1 MGFAKFLSPRR
12 IKLARGTA
20 RDLKLEP
27 AAADIAKFSF
37 TLEGLRFAGN
47 LDLRRDGLYL
57 PIREGDEL
65 AVIYEA
71 SSSNSDHEALRG
83 LNSRRSA
90 LSGADL
96 SGENSAPRSSCEAP
110 NSGNS
115 AAANSDCDAHS
126 DTAASARQNSAVS
139 DLSDKDRSGINS
151 AALGLIRKGSNER
164 ASADTEPYASNLNC
178 KNFSGSASLNST
190 REEHGALS
198 SPTTNSAANPAASV
212 LPLDFVNLS
221 LGAQRWKDAG
231 STALA
236 AIFAAFGV
244 ALAAMSIYCTIFIF
258 EKSDPAVAIALPV
271 LAPFAYCS
279 FKFMRKNWRA
289 AKFGRIFAAL
299 AHSKEPKRSGE
310 AEGYASGVLVLRSD
324 DVYYFGFA
332 LDGVYLSGDNE
343 RQIVSDGILTDQN
356 LAELAD
362 GENSAKFKNLNA
374 ENSASVKNFA
384 KSANSTSSVNSANAA
399 NSINSA
405 SSTEV
410 ATSAKAKDASQS
422 FGLQNGDILRA
433 RYKDYRVSG
442 ILNQS
447 RGMKLGDTRSGLRRV
462 IDFIA
467 NMALQIGLRLGGALV
482 LTWLG
487 DHIGGSFGNALS
499 FIGFLLL
506 LSLML

>member
-1 MGFAKFLSPRR
+1 MGFAKFLSPRQ

-20 RDLKLEP
+20 RNFKLEP
-27 AAADIAKFSF
+27 ATAGTAKFSF
-37 TLEGLRFAGN
+37 TLEGLHFAGN
-47 LDLRRDGLYL
+47 LDLKRDGLYL

-71 SSSNSDHEALRG
+71 SSSNSSREASRS
-83 LNSRRSA
+83 LNSDREI

-96 SGENSAPRSSCEAP
+96 NGENSVPRPNCEIPSDRA
-110 NSGNS
+110 S
-115 AAANSDCDAHS
+115 AAANSNRDSHS
-126 DTAASARQNSAVS
+126 DTATSARQNSVVS

-151 AALGLIRKGSNER
+151 AALSLIREGFNEQ
-164 ASADTEPYASNLNC
+164 ANANTELYTSSLNC
-178 KNFSGSASLNST
+178 KDLSGSLSLNSI
-190 REEHGALS
+190 REEHGAS
-198 SPTTNSAANPAASV
+198 VNSTASA

-221 LGAQRWKDAG
+221 LGAQRWRDAG

-244 ALAAMSIYCTIFIF
+244 ALAAMSIYCIIFIF

-271 LAPFAYCS
+271 LVPFAYCS
-279 FKFMRKNWRA
+279 FKFMRRDWRA

-310 AEGYASGVLVLRSD
+310 AEGYASGVRVLQSG
-324 DVYYFGFA
+324 DVYYYGFA
-332 LDGVYLSGDNE
+332 LDGLYLSGDSK
-343 RQIVSDGILTDQN
+343 RRIVSDALRADQN

-362 GENSAKFKNLNA
+362 GENCTKFKNLDA
-374 ENSASVKNFA
+374 ENSVNSTSVKNFA
-384 KSANSTSSVNSANAA
+384 KSANSASSANSTNAA

-405 SSTEV
+405 RSAEV
-410 ATSAKAKDASQS
+410 SAPAKTKNASQS
-422 FGLQNGDILRA
+422 FELQNGDILRA

-442 ILNQS
+442 LWNQS
-447 RGMKLGDTRSGLRRV
+447 RGRKLGDTRSGLRRAA
-462 IDFIA
+462 DFIA
-467 NMALQIGLRLGGALV
+467 GVALQIGLRLGGALV
-482 LTWLG
+482 LTQLG

>member
-1 MGFAKFLSPRR
+1 MGFAKFLSPQQ

-20 RDLKLEP
+20 RDLKLQP
-27 AAADIAKFSF
+27 AAAGTAKFSF
-37 TLEGLRFAGN
+37 TLERLRFAGN

-71 SSSNSDHEALRG
+71 SSSNSGGEALRG
-83 LNSRRSA
+83 LNSCREA
-90 LSGADL
+90 LSGVGL
-96 SGENSAPRSSCEAP
+96 SAENSAERPNCEVSS
-110 NSGNS
+110 SGNS
-115 AAANSDCDAHS
+115 AAANSNRDAHS

-139 DLSDKDRSGINS
+139 DLVGKDRSGINS
-151 AALGLIRKGSNER
+151 AALGFIREDLNEQ
-164 ASADTEPYASNLNC
+164 ANANTELYTSSLNC
-178 KNFSGSASLNST
+178 KDLSGSLSLNST
-190 REEHGALS
+190 REEHG
-198 SPTTNSAANPAASV
+198 TSV
-212 LPLDFVNLS
+212 NFAPSPLDFVNLS

-244 ALAAMSIYCTIFIF
+244 VLAAMSIYCIIFIF
-258 EKSDPAVAIALPV
+258 DARAPAGLLALLI

-279 FKFMRKNWRA
+279 FRFMRRDWRA
-289 AKFGRIFAAL
+289 AKFGRIFVAL
-299 AHSKEPKRSGE
+299 PHSKEPKRSGE
-310 AEGYASGVLVLRSD
+310 AEGYASGVRVLQSG
-324 DVYYFGFA
+324 DVYYYGFA
-332 LDGVYLSGDNE
+332 LDGLYLSGDSK
-343 RQIVSDGILTDQN
+343 RRIVFDALRADQN

-362 GENSAKFKNLNA
+362 GENCMKFKNLGA
-374 ENSASVKNFA
+374 ENSANSASVKNFA
-384 KSANSTSSVNSANAA
+384 KSANSTSSANSANAR

-405 SSTEV
+405 SSAE
-410 ATSAKAKDASQS
+410 AAAPAKTKNASQS
-422 FGLQNGDILRA
+422 FELQNGDILRA

-442 ILNQS
+442 IWNQS

-467 NMALQIGLRLGGALV
+467 SVALQIGLRLGGALV

>member
-1 MGFAKFLSPRR
+1 MGFAKFLSPRQ

-20 RDLKLEP
+20 RDFKLEP
-27 AAADIAKFSF
+27 AAADTAKFSF
-37 TLEGLRFAGN
+37 MLEHLRFAGI
-47 LDLRRDGLYL
+47 LDLKRDGLYL

-71 SSSNSDHEALRG
+71 SSSNSSREALRG
-83 LNSRRSA
+83 LNSSRSA

-96 SGENSAPRSSCEAP
+96 SGENSAERPNCEVSS
-110 NSGNS
+110 NGNS
-115 AAANSDCDAHS
+115 TAANLNRDAYS
-126 DTAASARQNSAVS
+126 DTATSARQNSTAS

-151 AALGLIRKGSNER
+151 AALSLIHEGFNEQ
-164 ASADTEPYASNLNC
+164 ANANTELYTSSLNC
-178 KNFSGSASLNST
+178 KDLSGPLSLNST
-190 REEHGALS
+190 LESRDGAS
-198 SPTTNSAANPAASV
+198 VNPAASA

-244 ALAAMSIYCTIFIF
+244 ALTVMSIYCIIFIF

-279 FKFMRKNWRA
+279 FKFMRRDWRA

-310 AEGYASGVLVLRSD
+310 AEGYASGVRVLQSD
-324 DVYYFGFA
+324 DVYYYGFA
-332 LDGVYLSGDNE
+332 LDGLYLSGDSKL
-343 RQIVSDGILTDQN
+343 QIVSDGILTDQN
-356 LAELAD
+356 LSELT
-362 GENSAKFKNLNA
+362 GGKNSAEFKNLNA
-374 ENSASVKNFA
+374 ENSTSVKNFA
-384 KSANSTSSVNSANAA
+384 KSANSTSSVNSTNAA

-405 SSTEV
+405 SSAE
-410 ATSAKAKDASQS
+410 AAAPAKAKDAPQS
-422 FGLQNGDILRA
+422 FELQNGDILRA

-442 ILNQS
+442 LWNQS

-467 NMALQIGLRLGGALV
+467 SVALQIGLRLGGALV

>member
-1 MGFAKFLSPRR
+1 MGFAKFLSPRQ
-12 IKLARGTA
+12 IKLARGIA
-20 RDLKLEP
+20 RGFKLQP
-27 AAADIAKFSF
+27 AAAGTAKFSF

-47 LDLRRDGLYL
+47 LDLKRDGLYL
-57 PIREGDEL
+57 PMREGDEL

-71 SSSNSDHEALRG
+71 SSLNSDHEALRG
-83 LNSRRSA
+83 LNFLRSV
-90 LSGADL
+90 LNGTDL
-96 SGENSAPRSSCEAP
+96 SGENSMLRPSCEVP

-115 AAANSDCDAHS
+115 TVTNLDCDAHS
-126 DTAASARQNSAVS
+126 DTAASVRQNSAVS
-139 DLSDKDRSGINS
+139 DLVGKDRSDINS
-151 AALGLIRKGSNER
+151 AALGFIRK
-164 ASADTEPYASNLNC
+164 DLN
-178 KNFSGSASLNST
+178 SSLSLNST
-190 REEHGALS
+190 RESRGGVS
-198 SPTTNSAANPAASV
+198 VNSAASA

-221 LGAQRWKDAG
+221 LGAQRWRDAG

-236 AIFAAFGV
+236 SIFAVFGV
-244 ALAAMSIYCTIFIF
+244 VLTAMSIYCIIFIF

-279 FKFMRKNWRA
+279 FRFMRRDWRA
-289 AKFGRIFAAL
+289 AKLGRIFVAL
-299 AHSKEPKRSGE
+299 PHSKEPKRSGE
-310 AEGYASGVLVLRSD
+310 AEGYASGVRVLRSG
-324 DVYYFGFA
+324 DVYYYGFA
-332 LDGVYLSGDNE
+332 LDGLYLSGDSK
-343 RQIVSDGILTDQN
+343 RRIVSDALCADQN

-362 GENSAKFKNLNA
+362 GENCMKFKNLDAKNST
-374 ENSASVKNFA
+374 NSASIKNFA
-384 KSANSTSSVNSANAA
+384 KSANSTSSANSTNAA

-405 SSTEV
+405 RSAEV
-410 ATSAKAKDASQS
+410 SAPAKTKNASQS
-422 FGLQNGDILRA
+422 FELQNGDILRA

-442 ILNQS
+442 LWNQS

-467 NMALQIGLRLGGALV
+467 SVALQIGLRLGGALV

>member
-20 RDLKLEP
+20 RDFKLEP
-27 AAADIAKFSF
+27 AAAGAAKFSF

-47 LDLRRDGLYL
+47 LDLKRDGLYL
-57 PIREGDEL
+57 PIRESDEL

-71 SSSNSDHEALRG
+71 SSLNSDREALRG
-83 LNSRRSA
+83 LNSDREA
-90 LSGADL
+90 LSSADL
-96 SGENSAPRSSCEAP
+96 SGENSVPRPSHETPS
-110 NSGNS
+110 SGNS
-115 AAANSDCDAHS
+115 AVANSNCDAHS
-126 DTAASARQNSAVS
+126 DTATSARQNSAVS
-139 DLSDKDRSGINS
+139 DLSNKDRSGINS
-151 AALGLIRKGSNER
+151 AALSLIREDFNEQ
-164 ASADTEPYASNLNC
+164 ANANTELYTSSLNC
-178 KNFSGSASLNST
+178 KDLSGSLSLNST
-190 REEHGALS
+190 RESRGDVS
-198 SPTTNSAANPAASV
+198 VNSTASV
-212 LPLDFVNLS
+212 FPLDFVNLS

-244 ALAAMSIYCTIFIF
+244 ALTAMSIYCIIFIF
-258 EKSDPAVAIALPV
+258 DAKAPAGLLALLI

-279 FKFMRKNWRA
+279 FRFMRRDWRA

-299 AHSKEPKRSGE
+299 PHSKEPKRSGE
-310 AEGYASGVLVLRSD
+310 AEGYASGVRVLQSG

-332 LDGVYLSGDNE
+332 LDGVYLSGDSKL
-343 RQIVSDGILTDQN
+343 QIVSDGILTDQN

-362 GENSAKFKNLNA
+362 GENSAEFKNLNA
-374 ENSASVKNFA
+374 ENSTSVKNFA
-384 KSANSTSSVNSANAA
+384 KSANSTSSVDSANAA

-405 SSTEV
+405 R
-410 ATSAKAKDASQS
+410 SAKTAASVKAKDASQS
-422 FGLQNGDILRA
+422 FELQNGDILRA

-442 ILNQS
+442 IWNQS
-447 RGMKLGDTRSGLRRV
+447 RGSKLGDTRSGLRRV

-467 NMALQIGLRLGGALV
+467 SVALQIGLRLGGALV

>member
-12 IKLARGTA
+12 IKLARGTV
-20 RDLKLEP
+20 RNFKLEP
-27 AAADIAKFSF
+27 AAADTAKFSF
-37 TLEGLRFAGN
+37 TLERLRFAGN
-47 LDLRRDGLYL
+47 LDLKRDGLYL

-71 SSSNSDHEALRG
+71 SSSNFGGEALRG
-83 LNSRRSA
+83 LNSDREA
-90 LSGADL
+90 LSSADL
-96 SGENSAPRSSCEAP
+96 SGENSMLRSSCETP
-110 NSGNS
+110 SSGNS
-115 AAANSDCDAHS
+115 AAANSNRNAYS
-126 DTAASARQNSAVS
+126 DTAASARQNSVVS

-151 AALGLIRKGSNER
+151 VALSLIHEGFNEQANANTELYTSSFIRK
-164 ASADTEPYASNLNC
+164 DL
-178 KNFSGSASLNST
+178 SGSLSLNST
-190 REEHGALS
+190 RESRGDVS
-198 SPTTNSAANPAASV
+198 VNSTASA

-221 LGAQRWKDAG
+221 LGAQHWRDAG
-231 STALA
+231 STVLA

-244 ALAAMSIYCTIFIF
+244 ALAAMSIYCIIFIF

-279 FKFMRKNWRA
+279 FKFMRRDWRA

-299 AHSKEPKRSGE
+299 PHSKEPKRSGE
-310 AEGYASGVLVLRSD
+310 AEGYASGVRVLQSG
-324 DVYYFGFA
+324 DVYYYGFA
-332 LDGVYLSGDNE
+332 LDGLYLSGDSK
-343 RQIVSDGILTDQN
+343 RRIVFDALRADQN

-362 GENSAKFKNLNA
+362 GENCMKFKNLGA
-374 ENSASVKNFA
+374 ENSANSASVKNFA
-384 KSANSTSSVNSANAA
+384 KSANSTSSANSANAR

-405 SSTEV
+405 SSAE
-410 ATSAKAKDASQS
+410 AAAPAKTKNASQS
-422 FGLQNGDILRA
+422 FELQNGDILRA

-442 ILNQS
+442 IWNQS

-467 NMALQIGLRLGGALV
+467 GVALQIGLRLGGALV

-487 DHIGGSFGNALS
+487 DHIGGDFGNALS

>member
-20 RDLKLEP
+20 RDFKLQP
-27 AAADIAKFSF
+27 TTAGTAKFSF
-37 TLEGLRFAGN
+37 TLEDLRFAGN

-71 SSSNSDHEALRG
+71 SSSNSSREASRS
-83 LNSRRSA
+83 LNSDREV

-96 SGENSAPRSSCEAP
+96 NGENSVPRPNCEIPSDRA
-110 NSGNS
+110 S
-115 AAANSDCDAHS
+115 AAANSNRDAYS
-126 DTAASARQNSAVS
+126 DTAASARQNSIVS
-139 DLSDKDRSGINS
+139 DLSDKDRSGISS
-151 AALGLIRKGSNER
+151 AALGFIRK
-164 ASADTEPYASNLNC
+164 DL
-178 KNFSGSASLNST
+178 SGSISLNST
-190 REEHGALS
+190 REEHGAQANLALS
-198 SPTTNSAANPAASV
+198 
-212 LPLDFVNLS
+212 PLDFVNLS

-244 ALAAMSIYCTIFIF
+244 VLTAMSIYCIIFIF

-279 FKFMRKNWRA
+279 FKFMRRDWRA

-299 AHSKEPKRSGE
+299 AHSKESKRSGE
-310 AEGYASGVLVLRSD
+310 AEGYASGVRVLQSG
-324 DVYYFGFA
+324 DVYYYGFA
-332 LDGVYLSGDNE
+332 LDGLYLSGDSKL
-343 RQIVSDGILTDQN
+343 RIVSDGILTDQN
-356 LAELAD
+356 LAELAG

-384 KSANSTSSVNSANAA
+384 KSANSTSSANSTNAA

-405 SSTEV
+405 SSAET
-410 ATSAKAKDASQS
+410 ATPAKAKDASQS
-422 FGLQNGDILRA
+422 FELQNGDILRA

-442 ILNQS
+442 LWNQS
-447 RGMKLGDTRSGLRRV
+447 RGMKLGDTRSGLRRAA
-462 IDFIA
+462 DFITA
-467 NMALQIGLRLGGALV
+467 VALQLGLRLGGALV

-506 LSLML
+506 LSLMA

>member
-1 MGFAKFLSPRR
+1 MGFSKFLSPRQ

-20 RDLKLEP
+20 RNFKLEP
-27 AAADIAKFSF
+27 AAADTAKFSF

-47 LDLRRDGLYL
+47 LDLKRDGLYL

-71 SSSNSDHEALRG
+71 SSSNFGDEALG
-83 LNSRRSA
+83 SLNSCREA
-90 LSGADL
+90 L
-96 SGENSAPRSSCEAP
+96 SGENSVPRPNCEIPSDRA
-110 NSGNS
+110 S
-115 AAANSDCDAHS
+115 AAANSNRDAHS

-139 DLSDKDRSGINS
+139 DLVGKDRSGINS
-151 AALGLIRKGSNER
+151 AALSLIHEGFNEQ
-164 ASADTEPYASNLNC
+164 ANANTELYTSSLNC
-178 KNFSGSASLNST
+178 KDLSGSLSLNST
-190 REEHGALS
+190 REEHGAQ
-198 SPTTNSAANPAASV
+198 ANLAVS
-212 LPLDFVNLS
+212 PLDFVNLS

-231 STALA
+231 SMALA

-244 ALAAMSIYCTIFIF
+244 ALTAMSIYCIIFIF
-258 EKSDPAVAIALPV
+258 EKNDPAVAIALPV

-279 FKFMRKNWRA
+279 FKFMRRDWRA

-310 AEGYASGVLVLRSD
+310 ASGYASGVRVLQSG
-324 DVYYFGFA
+324 DVYYYGFA
-332 LDGVYLSGDNE
+332 LDGLYLSGDSK
-343 RQIVSDGILTDQN
+343 RRIVSDALRADQN

-362 GENSAKFKNLNA
+362 GENCMKFKNLDA
-374 ENSASVKNFA
+374 ENSANSTRIKNFA
-384 KSANSTSSVNSANAA
+384 KSANSISSANSANVT
-399 NSINSA
+399 NSTNSA
-405 SSTEV
+405 R
-410 ATSAKAKDASQS
+410 SAEASAPANTKDTSQS
-422 FGLQNGDILRA
+422 FELQNGDILRA

-442 ILNQS
+442 LWNKS
-447 RGMKLGDTRSGLRRV
+447 RGMELGDTRSGLRRAA
-462 IDFIA
+462 DFIA
-467 NMALQIGLRLGGALV
+467 GVALQIGLRLGGALV

>member
-20 RDLKLEP
+20 RDFKLQP
-27 AAADIAKFSF
+27 TTAGTAKFSF
-37 TLEGLRFAGN
+37 TLEDLRFAGN

-65 AVIYEA
+65 AVIYE
-71 SSSNSDHEALRG
+71 DEALG
-83 LNSRRSA
+83 SNFGDEALGSLNSCREA

-96 SGENSAPRSSCEAP
+96 NGENSVPRPNCEVSS
-110 NSGNS
+110 SGNS
-115 AAANSDCDAHS
+115 TAANSNRDAYS
-126 DTAASARQNSAVS
+126 DTAASARQNSTAS
-139 DLSDKDRSGINS
+139 DLSDKDRRGINS
-151 AALGLIRKGSNER
+151 AALSLIREGFNEQ
-164 ASADTEPYASNLNC
+164 ASADTKFYASNLNC
-178 KNFSGSASLNST
+178 KDLSGPLSLNST
-190 REEHGALS
+190 RESRGGALA
-198 SPTTNSAANPAASV
+198 NSTASA
-212 LPLDFVNLS
+212 LSPLDFVNLS

-244 ALAAMSIYCTIFIF
+244 ALAAMSIYCIIFIF

-279 FKFMRKNWRA
+279 FKFMRRDWRA

-299 AHSKEPKRSGE
+299 AHSKEPKRSGK
-310 AEGYASGVLVLRSD
+310 AEGYASGVRVLRSD
-324 DVYYFGFA
+324 DVYYFGFT
-332 LDGVYLSGDNE
+332 LDGVYLSGDSK
-343 RQIVSDGILTDQN
+343 RRIVSDALRVDQN

-362 GENSAKFKNLNA
+362 GKNSAKFKNLNA

-384 KSANSTSSVNSANAA
+384 KSANSTSSVNSTNAE

-405 SSTEV
+405 RSAE
-410 ATSAKAKDASQS
+410 AAAPAKAKDAPQS
-422 FGLQNGDILRA
+422 FELQNGDVLRA

-442 ILNQS
+442 LWNQS
-447 RGMKLGDTRSGLRRV
+447 RSTKLGDTRSGLRRA

-467 NMALQIGLRLGGALV
+467 SVALQIGLRLGGALV

>member
-1 MGFAKFLSPRR
+1 MGFAKFLLPRC

-20 RDLKLEP
+20 RDFKLEP
-27 AAADIAKFSF
+27 AAADTAKFSF
-37 TLEGLRFAGN
+37 TLERLRFAGN
-47 LDLRRDGLYL
+47 LDLKRDGLYL
-57 PIREGDEL
+57 PIRESDEL

-83 LNSRRSA
+83 LNSSRSA
-90 LSGADL
+90 LSSADL
-96 SGENSAPRSSCEAP
+96 SGENSEPRSSCETP
-110 NSGNS
+110 SSGNS
-115 AAANSDCDAHS
+115 AAANSNRDAYS
-126 DTAASARQNSAVS
+126 DTAASSRQNSAAS
-139 DLSDKDRSGINS
+139 DLSNKDLSGINS
-151 AALGLIRKGSNER
+151 AALGLIRK
-164 ASADTEPYASNLNC
+164 DL
-178 KNFSGSASLNST
+178 SGFLSLNST
-190 REEHGALS
+190 CEEHGVQA
-198 SPTTNSAANPAASV
+198 NSAAS
-212 LPLDFVNLS
+212 PLDFVNLS

-244 ALAAMSIYCTIFIF
+244 ALAAMSIYCIIFIF
-258 EKSDPAVAIALPV
+258 EKSDPVVAIALPV

-279 FKFMRKNWRA
+279 FKFMRRDWRA

-299 AHSKEPKRSGE
+299 PHSKEPKRSGE
-310 AEGYASGVLVLRSD
+310 AEGYASGVRVLQSG

-332 LDGVYLSGDNE
+332 LDGLCLSGDSK
-343 RQIVSDGILTDQN
+343 RRIVSDALRADQN

-362 GENSAKFKNLNA
+362 GENRMKFKNLDA
-374 ENSASVKNFA
+374 ENSANSTSVKNFT
-384 KSANSTSSVNSANAA
+384 KSANSTSSANSTNAV

-405 SSTEV
+405 CSAEV
-410 ATSAKAKDASQS
+410 AASAKAKDASQS
-422 FGLQNGDILRA
+422 FELQNGDILRA

-442 ILNQS
+442 LWNQS

-467 NMALQIGLRLGGALV
+467 TVALQIGLRLGGGLV

>member
-1 MGFAKFLSPRR
+1 MGFAKFLSPRQ

-27 AAADIAKFSF
+27 AAAGTAKFSF
-37 TLEGLRFAGN
+37 TLERLRFAGILN
-47 LDLRRDGLYL
+47 LKRDGLYL

-71 SSSNSDHEALRG
+71 SSSNSSREALGG
-83 LNSRRSA
+83 LNSDREA

-96 SGENSAPRSSCEAP
+96 SGENSVPRPNCEVLS
-110 NSGNS
+110 SGNS
-115 AAANSDCDAHS
+115 TAANSNHDAHS
-126 DTAASARQNSAVS
+126 DTATSARQNSIVS
-139 DLSDKDRSGINS
+139 DLSDKDCSGISS
-151 AALGLIRKGSNER
+151 AALGFIRKDLS
-164 ASADTEPYASNLNC
+164 SS
-178 KNFSGSASLNST
+178 FSLNST
-190 REEHGALS
+190 RKEHGAS
-198 SPTTNSAANPAASV
+198 TNLAVS
-212 LPLDFVNLS
+212 PLDFVNLS
-221 LGAQRWKDAG
+221 LGTQRWKDAG

-244 ALAAMSIYCTIFIF
+244 VLAAMSIYCIIFIF
-258 EKSDPAVAIALPV
+258 DARAPAGLLALLI

-279 FKFMRKNWRA
+279 FKFMRRDWRT

-310 AEGYASGVLVLRSD
+310 AEGYASGVRVLQSD

-332 LDGVYLSGDNE
+332 LDGVYLSGDSKL
-343 RQIVSDGILTDQN
+343 QIVSSTLRTDQN

-362 GENSAKFKNLNA
+362 GENSAEFKNLNV
-374 ENSASVKNFA
+374 ENSASIKNFV
-384 KSANSTSSVNSANAA
+384 KSANSASSVNSTSVA

-405 SSTEV
+405 SSAE
-410 ATSAKAKDASQS
+410 AAAPAKAKDAPQS
-422 FGLQNGDILRA
+422 FELQNGDILRA

-442 ILNQS
+442 LWNKS
-447 RGMKLGDTRSGLRRV
+447 RGMKLGDTRSGLRRIV
-462 IDFIA
+462 DFIA
-467 NMALQIGLRLGGALV
+467 NVALQLGLRLGGALV

>member
-1 MGFAKFLSPRR
+1 MRFAKFLSPQQ

-20 RDLKLEP
+20 RDLKLQP
-27 AAADIAKFSF
+27 AAAGTAKFSF
-37 TLEGLRFAGN
+37 TLERLRFAGN

-71 SSSNSDHEALRG
+71 SSSNSGDEALG
-83 LNSRRSA
+83 SLNSCRED
-90 LSGADL
+90 LSDADL
-96 SGENSAPRSSCEAP
+96 SGENSVPRPSRETP
-110 NSGNS
+110 NSKNS
-115 AAANSDCDAHS
+115 TATNSDCDAYS

-139 DLSDKDRSGINS
+139 DLVGKDRSGINS
-151 AALGLIRKGSNER
+151 AALSLIREGFNEQ
-164 ASADTEPYASNLNC
+164 ANADTKFYASNLNC
-178 KNFSGSASLNST
+178 KDLSGSFSLISIREKHSASVNS
-190 REEHGALS
+190 
-198 SPTTNSAANPAASV
+198 AASV

-244 ALAAMSIYCTIFIF
+244 VLTAMSIYCIIFIF
-258 EKSDPAVAIALPV
+258 DARAPAGLLALLI

-279 FKFMRKNWRA
+279 FRFMRRDWRA
-289 AKFGRIFAAL
+289 AKFGRIFATL
-299 AHSKEPKRSGE
+299 PHSKEPKRSGE
-310 AEGYASGVLVLRSD
+310 AEGYASGVRVLRSG
-324 DVYYFGFA
+324 DVYYYGFA
-332 LDGVYLSGDNE
+332 LDGLYLSGDSK
-343 RQIVSDGILTDQN
+343 RQIVSDALRADQN

-362 GENSAKFKNLNA
+362 GKNSAKFKNLNA

-384 KSANSTSSVNSANAA
+384 KSANSASSANSTNAA

-405 SSTEV
+405 RSAEV
-410 ATSAKAKDASQS
+410 AVSVKAKDASQS
-422 FGLQNGDILRA
+422 FELQNGDILRA

-442 ILNQS
+442 LWNQS

-467 NMALQIGLRLGGALV
+467 SVALQIGLRLGGALV

>member
-1 MGFAKFLSPRR
+1 MGFAKFLLPRR

-20 RDLKLEP
+20 RDFKLEP
-27 AAADIAKFSF
+27 AAADTAKFSF

-71 SSSNSDHEALRG
+71 SSSNSCHEALRG
-83 LNSRRSA
+83 LNSSRSA
-90 LSGADL
+90 LNGSDL
-96 SGENSAPRSSCEAP
+96 SGENSVPRPSCETP
-110 NSGNS
+110 NSKNS
-115 AAANSDCDAHS
+115 TATNLDCDAHR

-139 DLSDKDRSGINS
+139 DLVGKDRNGINS
-151 AALGLIRKGSNER
+151 AALGLIREGFHEQAN
-164 ASADTEPYASNLNC
+164 ANTELYTSSFNC
-178 KNFSGSASLNST
+178 KDLSGAASLNST
-190 REEHGALS
+190 RESRGGVS
-198 SPTTNSAANPAASV
+198 VNSTASA

-244 ALAAMSIYCTIFIF
+244 ALAAISIYCIIFIF
-258 EKSDPAVAIALPV
+258 DARAPAGLLALLI

-279 FKFMRKNWRA
+279 FKFMRRDWRA

-299 AHSKEPKRSGE
+299 PHSKEPKRSGE
-310 AEGYASGVLVLRSD
+310 AEGYASGVRVLQSG
-324 DVYYFGFA
+324 DVYYYGFA
-332 LDGVYLSGDNE
+332 LDGLYLSGDSK
-343 RQIVSDGILTDQN
+343 RRIVSDALRADQN
-356 LAELAD
+356 LTELAD
-362 GENSAKFKNLNA
+362 GENCMKFKNLDA
-374 ENSASVKNFA
+374 ENSANSTSVKNFA
-384 KSANSTSSVNSANAA
+384 KSANSISSANSTNAA
-399 NSINSA
+399 NSINSVRSA
-405 SSTEV
+405 EV
-410 ATSAKAKDASQS
+410 AVSVKTKDASQS
-422 FGLQNGDILRA
+422 FELQNGDILRA

-442 ILNQS
+442 LWNQS

-467 NMALQIGLRLGGALV
+467 SVALQIGLRLGGALV

>member
-1 MGFAKFLSPRR
+1 MGFAKFISPRR

-27 AAADIAKFSF
+27 AAADTAKFSF
-37 TLEGLRFAGN
+37 TLEGLRFAGI

-71 SSSNSDHEALRG
+71 SSLNSSREALRG

-96 SGENSAPRSSCEAP
+96 SGENSMLRPSCEVP
-110 NSGNS
+110 NNGNS
-115 AAANSDCDAHS
+115 TAANLDCDA
-126 DTAASARQNSAVS
+126 AASARQNSAVS
-139 DLSDKDRSGINS
+139 DLVGKDRSSINS
-151 AALGLIRKGSNER
+151 AASGFIRK
-164 ASADTEPYASNLNC
+164 DL
-178 KNFSGSASLNST
+178 SGSASLNSI
-190 REEHGALS
+190 RESRDGAS
-198 SPTTNSAANPAASV
+198 VNSAALI

-244 ALAAMSIYCTIFIF
+244 VLTAMSIYCIIFIF
-258 EKSDPAVAIALPV
+258 DARAPAGLLALLI
-271 LAPFAYCS
+271 LASFAYCS
-279 FKFMRKNWRA
+279 FKFMRRDWRA

-299 AHSKEPKRSGE
+299 PHSKEPKRSGE
-310 AEGYASGVLVLRSD
+310 AEGYASGVRVLQSG
-324 DVYYFGFA
+324 DVYYYGFA
-332 LDGVYLSGDNE
+332 LDGLYLSGDSK
-343 RQIVSDGILTDQN
+343 RRIVSGALRADQN

-362 GENSAKFKNLNA
+362 GENCIKFKNLDA
-374 ENSASVKNFA
+374 EDSANSTRIKNFA
-384 KSANSTSSVNSANAA
+384 KSANSTSSA

-405 SSTEV
+405 R
-410 ATSAKAKDASQS
+410 SAEIAAPAKTKDASQS
-422 FGLQNGDILRA
+422 FELQNGDILRA

-442 ILNQS
+442 LWNKS
-447 RGMKLGDTRSGLRRV
+447 RGMKLGDTRSELRRV

-467 NMALQIGLRLGGALV
+467 GVALQIGLRLGGALV
-482 LTWLG
+482 LTRLG
-487 DHIGGSFGNALS
+487 DHIGGDFGNALS